1 MTRQE
6 KGLRATVIVLA
17 ACVLC
22 MGGWII
28 FSEGGLQEPSPP
40 LQDGT
45 QTVAS
50 IQDRA
55 ITEDEWVDELKKRY
69 GNEMLM
75 TMLNRQAV
83 ALEARAKD
91 IDITMSE
98 VDEELEVMSRSYGS
112 KERFLSEM
120 EDQLGITES
129 ELKTE
134 TIYRLLL
141 EKIATSDVHIEE
153 QQIDAYLEQYP
164 DQFRPKRQLN
174 LSMIEVA
181 SESEANQVMD
191 RLENGENFADLAT
204 EVSIDEYT
212 REDGGKI
219 GLIEE
224 DDPFVPPAVLDAALT
239 LEPGD
244 IAGPISLTD
253 AYAIVY
259 VQDII
264 EPQALSEEGIRE
276 GVRRQLALE
285 QSVSLSEL
293 ERQLREKYAARII
306 DHKEGLLRQSNIS
319 LQEPFLLEGYLAYS
333 GTKVTGK
340 FN

>member
-1 MTRQE
+1 MTRRE
-6 KGLRATVIVLA
+6 KGLWATVIVLA
-17 ACVLC
+17 ACVIC
-22 MGGWII
+22 MGGWIVL
-28 FSEGGLQEPSPP
+28 SKGGAKLSSP
-40 LQDGT
+40 LSQDGT

-50 IQDRA
+50 IQGKA

-69 GNEMLM
+69 GKDMLM

-83 ALEARAKD
+83 ALEAQSMD
-91 IDITMSE
+91 IDITMRE
-98 VDEELEVMSRSYGS
+98 VDQELEFMSRSYGS
-112 KERFLSEM
+112 KEQFLSEM
-120 EDQLGITES
+120 EAQLGITES

-141 EKIATSDVHIEE
+141 EKIATYDIDIEE
-153 QQIDAYLEQYP
+153 QQIDDYLEQYP
-164 DQFRPKRQLN
+164 DQFRPKKQLN

-181 SESEANQVMD
+181 TESEAEQVMD
-191 RLENGENFADLAT
+191 RLENGESFSDLAA

-224 DDPFVPPAVLDAALT
+224 DDPFVPSAVLDAALT

-276 GVRRQLALE
+276 AVRKQLALE
-285 QSVSLSEL
+285 QAVSLSEL
-293 ERQLREKYAARII
+293 ERQLREKYAARITDPI
-306 DHKEGLLRQSNIS
+306 EGLLQQSNMM
-319 LQEPFLLEGYLAYS
+319 LQRPFL
-333 GTKVTGK
+333 
-340 FN
+340 FQ